1 MQQFLVA
8 AGLSILI
15 GTSALAQTVNDP
27 AASSGMRS
35 NAASIPPN
43 KQKLKKPHKQAT
55 VHVASPS
62 GNPGYDVYVR
72 GEYVGSDPDPRI
84 RATIRREAT
93 RDYGWH

>member
-1 MQQFLVA
+1 MLKFMTTA
-8 AGLSILI
+8 ALSVLI
-15 GTSALAQTVNDP
+15 GASALAQTVNDP
-27 AASSGMRS
+27 ARSSGLRS

-93 RDYGWH
+93 RNYGWH